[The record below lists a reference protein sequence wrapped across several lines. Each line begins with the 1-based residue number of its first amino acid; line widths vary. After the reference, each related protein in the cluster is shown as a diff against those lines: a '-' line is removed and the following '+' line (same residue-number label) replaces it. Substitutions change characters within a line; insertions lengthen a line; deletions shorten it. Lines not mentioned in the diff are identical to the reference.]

1 MLLRELIRYEVMASL
16 LEIRGTFKWPEFKK
30 LQTLE
35 QKFQYAANNLQQIG
49 KGEAAG
55 GSRAAFVLSN
65 RYVLKV
71 ARPER
76 AEAGLAQNKA
86 EVSVFDNTAAK
97 PLVPTIY
104 DMDPQ
109 YHWIVSEIANPV
121 ASAADFEKLSG
132 ISWSLFE
139 DIIRNYKDPNKVLQ
153 AEIAEKQQAVDI
165 WTRRGNK
172 QKADQFQ
179 NIVKTLQSALQ
190 NKIVTGSL
198 GLINQAGVMP
208 GDIWELKHWA
218 KTADGRLVIIDTGF
232 TRESLPAI
240 KAAGAAA

>member
-1 MLLRELIRYEVMASL
+1 MLLREFVRYEVMASL
-16 LEIRGTFKWPEFKK
+16 LEIRGSFKWPEFKK

-35 QKFQYAANNLQQIG
+35 QKFQYAASNLQQIG

-76 AEAGLAQNKA
+76 AEAGIAQNKA
-86 EVSVFDNTAAK
+86 EISVFDKPVAK
-97 PLVPTIY
+97 PLVPAIY

-109 YHWIVSEIANPV
+109 HHWIVSEIANPV
-121 ASAADFEKLSG
+121 ASEAEFEKLAG
-132 ISWSLFE
+132 ISWSLFS
-139 DIIRNYKDPNKVLQ
+139 DIIRNYKNPAAVLE
-153 AEIAEKQQAVDI
+153 AEIEEKQQAVEI
-165 WTRRGNK
+165 WARRGNQ
-172 QKADQFQ
+172 QKAQQFQ
-179 NIVKTLQSALQ
+179 NLVKILQGALQ
-190 NKIVTGSL
+190 NKIVTGAL

-232 TRESLPAI
+232 TRESYSAI